1 MKIYSKLLG
10 KIRNNKARV
19 KKAVGIVTV
28 AVELRYGSI
37 NLIPTNS
44 SSNSTHQAEQVRNY
58 VEEDM
63 QLINTDGKVKDGLS
77 KKSSS
82 HLIKTGSGILIGNQQ
97 ISEGSKDTINQIR
110 GGDLG
115 KSGPGPRANAGVRK
129 TGQTALS
136 GSSIFVKAYTP
147 HNIYCDHYHKDVNKL
162 SCRQAHKNT
171 CPPDDQGKYL
181 KMDQDGYCV
190 NERGK
195 KFVRVEHEHKQA
207 KFETP
212 ENKNDP
218 VQEASEVTGTET
230 TTLTTDIRKRQVH
243 AKSKHKVLFENS
255 DGSPIDTYTEFKDS
269 QVRFLEDK
277 SDSKY
282 VSDCMLL
289 GEGSEPKDAACVID
303 DKTRDCLVLEKTQRW
318 NSETKS
324 MEESPI
330 LDYVGPRKL
339 SINQYEK
346 FKRYGIIGFDG
357 KDISQ
362 AKHGMRAKELME
374 IRSNQIDPFGD
385 SDTCSLNEE

>member
-1 MKIYSKLLG
+1 MWFKKKFSKIKKKLKSKRKLKRKVIVSLGLIYSLSFG
-10 KIRNNKARV
+10 RV
-19 KKAVGIVTV
+19 KTA
-28 AVELRYGSI
+28 
-37 NLIPTNS
+37 
-44 SSNSTHQAEQVRNY
+44 SSNAHFDIDNRTV
-58 VEEDM
+58 VERVLD
-63 QLINTDGKVKDGLS
+63 LS
-77 KKSSS
+77 
-82 HLIKTGSGILIGNQQ
+82 
-97 ISEGSKDTINQIR
+97 
-110 GGDLG
+110 GGDQS
-115 KSGPGPRANAGVRK
+115 KVGPGARAKADARANAGVRR
-129 TGQTALS
+129 TGQTASS
-136 GSSIFVKAYTP
+136 GSSIFVEGYIP
-147 HNIYCDHYHKDVNKL
+147 HNIYCNHYHKDGNMP
-162 SCRQAHKNT
+162 SCRQAHKNI

-181 KMDQDGYCV
+181 KLDQDGYCV

-243 AKSKHKVLFENS
+243 AKSKHKDLFENL

-269 QVRFLEDK
+269 QVRFLKDK

-282 VSDCMLL
+282 VSDCILL

-330 LDYVGPRKL
+330 LDYIGPRRL

-346 FKRYGIIGFDG
+346 FKRYGIIGSDG

-362 AKHGMRAKELME
+362 AQHGMRAKELME